1 MVHVYQLN
9 FPGDSGTSIPSGTS
23 FTSSDGVVK
32 MTIINSGNQ
41 TIEYS
46 DQNQYVYFNGT
57 DYHSESNTSYIEIEI
72 LDRDYMFYT
81 VEQEFGSPGSSGSF
95 FNIYYKDGVK

>member
-32 MTIINSGNQ
+32 MTIINSGSQ

-46 DQNQYVYFNGT
+46 NQSQYVYFNGT
-57 DYHSESNTSYIEIEI
+57 DNQNYSNTSYIYI
-72 LDRDYMFYT
+72 
-81 VEQEFGSPGSSGSF
+81 
-95 FNIYYKDGVK
+95 